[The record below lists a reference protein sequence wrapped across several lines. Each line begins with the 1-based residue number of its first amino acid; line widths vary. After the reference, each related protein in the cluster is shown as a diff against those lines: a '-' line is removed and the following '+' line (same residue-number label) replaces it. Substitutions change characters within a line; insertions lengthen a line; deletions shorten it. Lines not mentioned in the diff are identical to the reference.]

1 MNRSLPSSVS
11 SQDSHPLVL
20 VVDDEPRIIRFVRIN
35 LEMEGFR
42 VIEASN
48 GVEAVAMVREKMPDI
63 ALLDV
68 MMPEMDGF
76 ETLRT
81 IREVS
86 SVPVIMLTV
95 RSSEEDKVRGL
106 TSAPMITSLKPFSPR
121 ELVSRVRAV
130 LRRFQAVLPTEGSVL
145 TIDEHLA
152 IDYNTAEVIVSGE
165 RVKLRPTEFR
175 LLRHLRR
182 MLAGPFPTLTLLS
195 KVWGMSTRMRTIPTT
210 LRELPP
216 QEDRTRSGEPT
227 LHPHSSA
234 GWVPVPRRL
243 RSRDPA
249 LVAEG
254 RLDVGYPR
262 CTGQRDPPSGPCSV
276 CSWLP
281 RAGLSNRPQRR
292 STAVAT
298 RSWLWRQSRP
308 RRDLL
313 RPKFCLA
320 HILHASSRSS
330 HSQERK

>member
-1 MNRSLPSSVS
+1 
-11 SQDSHPLVL
+11 
-20 VVDDEPRIIRFVRIN
+20 
-35 LEMEGFR
+35 MEGFR

-106 TSAPMITSLKPFSPR
+106 DLGADDYITKPFSPR

-175 LLRHLRR
+175 LLRHLVEN
-182 MLAGPFPTLTLLS
+182 AGWTVPHATLLS
-195 KVWGMSTRMRTIPTT
+195 KVWGYEYKDEVSY
-210 LRELPP
+210 LRLYVNYL
-216 QEDRTRSGEPT
+216 RKKIEP
-227 LHPHSSA
+227 
-234 GWVPVPRRL
+234 
-243 RSRDPA
+243 DPA
-249 LVAEG
+249 NPRYILTERG
-254 RLDVGYPR
+254 MGYR
-262 CTGQRDPPSGPCSV
+262 FVDF
-276 CSWLP
+276 
-281 RAGLSNRPQRR
+281 R
-292 STAVAT
+292 S
-298 RSWLWRQSRP
+298 P
-308 RRDLL
+308 
-313 RPKFCLA
+313 
-320 HILHASSRSS
+320 
-330 HSQERK
+330 